1 LVLLVGAAL
10 LIQSL
15 QKLRGE
21 YALASPEQVLTLR
34 TVLPEN
40 RYRERAQREGFY
52 DAVLGRVRSLP
63 GVVSAGYTTSVPLAW
78 KGGTSGLTVEG
89 RPSRQGLQ
97 DDAVHRQVTA
107 GYLEA
112 LGLQL
117 KAGRFIAESDA
128 PRSQPVAVVNEAM
141 ARTYFPNGDALG
153 KRFKVGGPASE
164 RPWLT
169 VVGVVGD
176 LRQMGIEA
184 PAKPEMYLPYKQV
197 NYQQWFAPAHLVV
210 RTSVQPTS
218 LVPAVRREVYAVDP
232 EQPVANVQTMD
243 EILGE
248 EAAQRRVGMLLLA
261 TFAGLALLL
270 ASLGIYGV
278 LSFFVAQH
286 TQEIGVRLA
295 LGARPRAILA
305 LVLGKGMRL
314 ALAGLGLGLCGALL
328 LTRFIESQLFGVS
341 ASDPLTYAGL
351 ALLLAAVALLACYLP
366 ARKAMKVDPM
376 VALRYE

>member
-1 LVLLVGAAL
+1 
-10 LIQSL
+10 L

-21 YALASPEQVLTLR
+21 YALASPEQVLTMR

-52 DAVLGRVRSLP
+52 DAVLGRVRALP

-89 RPSRQGLQ
+89 RPPRQGLQ

-128 PRSQPVAVVNEAM
+128 PQTQPVAVVNEAM
-141 ARTYFPNGDALG
+141 ARTYFAGGDALG
-153 KRFKVGGPASE
+153 KRFKVGGPDSE

-197 NYQQWFAPAHLVV
+197 NYQPWFAPAHLVV
-210 RTSVQPTS
+210 RSSGEPAS
-218 LVPAVRREVYAVDP
+218 LVASVRREVHAVDP
-232 EQPVANVQTMD
+232 EQPVSNVQTMA

-248 EAAQRRVGMLLLA
+248 EAAQRRTGMLLLA

-314 ALAGLGLGLCGALL
+314 ALAGLALGLCGALM

-341 ASDPLTYAGL
+341 ASDPLTYAAL
-351 ALLLAAVALLACYLP
+351 ALLLALVALLACYLP
-366 ARKAMKVDPM
+366 ARRAMKVDPM